1 MAELDQ
7 GTTIYAGFYRRYA
20 ALTPEITLFLFLSY
34 IWLLISPSSHLEYLY
49 LMNADPELLSEHE
62 KILSILYNVGLG
74 LIFIFYYS
82 FMLSRSGATYGK
94 KILGIKVVSSVD
106 GEYIGFGRAFLRYIG
121 FIISCMLLF
130 LPLIIQPFTKRKQ
143 ALHDKTSKTV
153 VIDEERRTGWV
164 TFLVFIAFFA
174 SFGLYVYQIV
184 STAEGRKALE
194 AIEANI
200 TYLEQAQ
207 EAKNAAGID
216 QQVENNQPIVNE
228 VIENTEDVSSSQA
241 PIEGQTLPISSQDN
255 AITNFQKVNFDEES
269 SAVVDI
275 LIDFNSIKRDRNKR
289 TANILYNDI
298 AQNTSISQNIEVNC
312 YSYKVSSDARSYSE
326 LNGQGQEIGLPEEGS
341 IYKDKPVEPMTIDM
355 LAFTIIC
362 GSQLQL
368 EEIKLPASANAP
380 DRVIAFDPSTAF
392 FKDNRARVWAT
403 MTMRVPTPEKFGAE
417 FLSMS
422 TFNEINCEDNSQ
434 RMLLLNAYKGK
445 FETFMDAQISEE
457 GIAGLPFKKGTL
469 PGDADTALAEKVCGM
484 ER

>member
-1 MAELDQ
+1 
-7 GTTIYAGFYRRYA
+7 
-20 ALTPEITLFLFLSY
+20 
-34 IWLLISPSSHLEYLY
+34 
-49 LMNADPELLSEHE
+49 MNAESELLSEHE
-62 KILSILYNVGLG
+62 KILSILYNVASG

-106 GEYIGFGRAFLRYIG
+106 GAYIGFGRAFLRYIG
-121 FIISCMLLF
+121 FVISCMLLF

-153 VIDEERRTGWV
+153 VIDEEGRSGWV
-164 TFLVFIAFFA
+164 TFLVFIALFA
-174 SFGLYVYQIV
+174 SFGLYVYQIA
-184 STAEGRKALE
+184 STEEGRKAIRE
-194 AIEANI
+194 MEKKSNNA
-200 TYLEQAQ
+200 YLEQAQ
-207 EAKNAAGID
+207 EAVNGAIVD
-216 QQVENNQPIVNE
+216 QLESNLPIPSE
-228 VIENTEDVSSSQA
+228 ITEEAPSSQA
-241 PIEGQTLPISSQDN
+241 LIEGQTLPINSQDN
-255 AITNFQKVNFDEES
+255 AITNFQKVNFDKES

-312 YSYKVSSDARSYSE
+312 YSYKVSSDARKYSE
-326 LNGQGQEIGLPEEGS
+326 HNGQGQEMDSPEDS
-341 IYKDKPVEPMTIDM
+341 FKDRPLEPMTIDM
-355 LAFTIIC
+355 MAFTIIC

-368 EEIKLPASANAP
+368 QEIKLPASANAP

-392 FKDNRARVWAT
+392 FKGNRARVWAT
-403 MTMRVPTPEKFGAE
+403 MTMRVQDPVKFGAE

-445 FETFMDAQISEE
+445 FETFMDVQISE
-457 GIAGLPFKKGTL
+457 GAIAGLPFKKGTL
-469 PGDADTALAEKVCGM
+469 PGDADTALAKKVCSM

>member
-1 MAELDQ
+1 MAELNQD
-7 GTTIYAGFYRRYA
+7 TTVYAGFYRRYA
-20 ALTPEITLFLFLSY
+20 ALTPEVTLFLFLSY
-34 IWLLISPSSHLEYLY
+34 IWLLISPASHLEYLY
-49 LMNADPELLSEHE
+49 LMNAESELLSEHE
-62 KILSILYNVGLG
+62 KILSILYNVASG

-106 GEYIGFGRAFLRYIG
+106 GAYIGFGRAFLRYIG
-121 FIISCMLLF
+121 FVISCMLLF

-153 VIDEERRTGWV
+153 VIDEEGRSGWV
-164 TFLVFIAFFA
+164 TFLVFIALFA
-174 SFGLYVYQIV
+174 SFGLYVYQIA
-184 STAEGRKALE
+184 STEEGRKAIRE
-194 AIEANI
+194 MEKKSNNA
-200 TYLEQAQ
+200 YLEQAQ
-207 EAKNAAGID
+207 EALNGAIVD
-216 QQVENNQPIVNE
+216 QLESNLPIPSE
-228 VIENTEDVSSSQA
+228 ITEEAPSSQA
-241 PIEGQTLPISSQDN
+241 LIEGQTLPINSQDN

-312 YSYKVSSDARSYSE
+312 YSYKVSSDARKYSE
-326 LNGQGQEIGLPEEGS
+326 HNGQGQEMDSPEDS
-341 IYKDKPVEPMTIDM
+341 FKDRPLEPMTIDM
-355 LAFTIIC
+355 MAFTIIC

-368 EEIKLPASANAP
+368 QEIKLPASANAP

-392 FKDNRARVWAT
+392 FKANRARVWAT

-445 FETFMDAQISEE
+445 FETFMDVQISEE
-457 GIAGLPFKKGTL
+457 AIAGLPFKKGTL
-469 PGDADTALAEKVCGM
+469 PGDADTALAKKVCSM

>member
-1 MAELDQ
+1 MAELNQ

-49 LMNADPELLSEHE
+49 LMNADSELLSEHE

-82 FMLSRSGATYGK
+82 FILSRSGATYGK

-106 GEYIGFGRAFLRYIG
+106 GAYIGFGGAFLRYIG
-121 FIISCMLLF
+121 FVISCMLLF

-153 VIDEERRTGWV
+153 VIDEEGRSGWV
-164 TFLVFIAFFA
+164 TFLVFIALFA
-174 SFGLYVYQIV
+174 SFGLYVYQIA
-184 STAEGRKALE
+184 STEEGRKAIQE
-194 AIEANI
+194 MEKKSNNA
-200 TYLEQAQ
+200 YLVQAQ
-207 EAKNAAGID
+207 EALNGAIVD
-216 QQVENNQPIVNE
+216 QLESNLPIASE
-228 VIENTEDVSSSQA
+228 ITEEAPSSQA
-241 PIEGQTLPISSQDN
+241 LIEGQILPINSQDN
-255 AITNFQKVNFDEES
+255 AITNFQKINFDEES

-326 LNGQGQEIGLPEEGS
+326 LNGQGQEMDSPEDS
-341 IYKDKPVEPMTIDM
+341 FKDRPLEPMTIDM

-368 EEIKLPASANAP
+368 QEIKLPTSANAP

>member
-1 MAELDQ
+1 MAELNQD
-7 GTTIYAGFYRRYA
+7 TTVYAGFYRRYA
-20 ALTPEITLFLFLSY
+20 ALTPEVTLFLFLSY
-34 IWLLISPSSHLEYLY
+34 IWLLISPASHLEYLY
-49 LMNADPELLSEHE
+49 LMNAESELLSEHE
-62 KILSILYNVGLG
+62 KILSILYNVASG

-94 KILGIKVVSSVD
+94 KILGIKVVTSVD
-106 GEYIGFGRAFLRYIG
+106 GAYIGFGRAFLRYIG
-121 FIISCMLLF
+121 FVISCMLLF

-153 VIDEERRTGWV
+153 VIDEEGRSGWV
-164 TFLVFIAFFA
+164 TFLVFIALFA
-174 SFGLYVYQIV
+174 SFGLYVYQIE
-184 STAEGRKALE
+184 STEEGRKAIRE
-194 AIEANI
+194 MEKKSNNA
-200 TYLEQAQ
+200 YLEQAQ
-207 EAKNAAGID
+207 EAVNGAIVD
-216 QQVENNQPIVNE
+216 QLESNLPIPSE
-228 VIENTEDVSSSQA
+228 ITEEAPSSQA
-241 PIEGQTLPISSQDN
+241 LIEGQTLPINSQDN

-298 AQNTSISQNIEVNC
+298 AQNTSISQNIEVNY
-312 YSYKVSSDARSYSE
+312 YSYKVSSDARKYSE
-326 LNGQGQEIGLPEEGS
+326 HNGQGQEMDSPEDS
-341 IYKDKPVEPMTIDM
+341 FKDRPLEPMTIDM
-355 LAFTIIC
+355 MAFTIIC

-368 EEIKLPASANAP
+368 QEIKLPASANAP

-392 FKDNRARVWAT
+392 FKGNRARVWAT

-445 FETFMDAQISEE
+445 FETFMDVQISEE
-457 GIAGLPFKKGTL
+457 AIAGLPFKKGTL
-469 PGDADTALAEKVCGM
+469 PGDADTALAKKVCSM

>member
-1 MAELDQ
+1 MAELNQ

-20 ALTPEITLFLFLSY
+20 ALTPEATLLFIIFY
-34 IWLLISPSSHLEYLY
+34 IWLLLSPSTHLEYFI
-49 LMNADPELLSEHE
+49 LMNTESELLSEHE
-62 KILSILYNVGLG
+62 QILSLLYNVGLG

-82 FMLSRSGATYGK
+82 IMLSRSGATYGK

-106 GEYIGFGRAFLRYIG
+106 GDYIGFGRAFLRYIG

-153 VIDEERRTGWV
+153 VIDEEGRSGWV

-174 SFGLYVYQIV
+174 SFGLYIYQIV

-194 AIEANI
+194 VIEANI
-200 TYLEQAQ
+200 AYLEQAQ
-207 EAKNAAGID
+207 EANNAAGID

-228 VIENTEDVSSSQA
+228 IIEITEDVSSSQA
-241 PIEGQTLPISSQDN
+241 VIEGQTLPISSQDN
-255 AITNFQKVNFDEES
+255 AITNFQKINFDEES

-298 AQNTSISQNIEVNC
+298 AQNTSISQNFEVNC
-312 YSYKVSSDARSYSE
+312 YSYKVSSDARKYSE
-326 LNGQGQEIGLPEEGS
+326 LNGQGQEMDSPEDS
-341 IYKDKPVEPMTIDM
+341 FKDRPLEPMTIDM

-368 EEIKLPASANAP
+368 QEIKLPASANAP

-392 FKDNRARVWAT
+392 FKDNRARVWVT
-403 MTMRVPTPEKFGAE
+403 MTMRALTPEKFGAE

-434 RMLLLNAYKGK
+434 RMLLLNTYKGK
-445 FETFMDAQISEE
+445 FETFMGAEISEE
-457 GIAGLPFKKGTL
+457 AIAGLPFKKGTL
-469 PGDADTALAEKVCGM
+469 PGDADTALAEKICGM

>member
-1 MAELDQ
+1 MAELNQD
-7 GTTIYAGFYRRYA
+7 TTVYAGFYRRYA
-20 ALTPEITLFLFLSY
+20 ALTPEVTLFLFLSY
-34 IWLLISPSSHLEYLY
+34 IWLLISPASHLEYLY
-49 LMNADPELLSEHE
+49 LMNAESELLSEHE
-62 KILSILYNVGLG
+62 KILSILYNVASG

-106 GEYIGFGRAFLRYIG
+106 GAYIGFGRAFLRYIG
-121 FIISCMLLF
+121 FVISCMLLF

-153 VIDEERRTGWV
+153 VIDEEGRSGWV
-164 TFLVFIAFFA
+164 TFLVFIALFA
-174 SFGLYVYQIV
+174 SFGLYVYQIA
-184 STAEGRKALE
+184 STEEGRKAIRE
-194 AIEANI
+194 MEKKSNNA
-200 TYLEQAQ
+200 YLEQAQ
-207 EAKNAAGID
+207 EAVNGAIVD
-216 QQVENNQPIVNE
+216 QLESNLPIPSE
-228 VIENTEDVSSSQA
+228 ITEEAPSSQA
-241 PIEGQTLPISSQDN
+241 LIEGQTLPINSQDN

-312 YSYKVSSDARSYSE
+312 YSYKVSSDARKYSE
-326 LNGQGQEIGLPEEGS
+326 HNGQGQEMDSPEDS
-341 IYKDKPVEPMTIDM
+341 FKDRPLEPMTIDM
-355 LAFTIIC
+355 MAFTIIC

-368 EEIKLPASANAP
+368 QEIKLPASANAP

-392 FKDNRARVWAT
+392 FKGNRARVWAT

-445 FETFMDAQISEE
+445 FETFMDVQISEE
-457 GIAGLPFKKGTL
+457 AIAGLPFKKGTL
-469 PGDADTALAEKVCGM
+469 PGDADTALAKKVCSM